1 MSFVKIPNLPEL
13 PVKYLLLGQKY
24 AKILNTPLISRGIC
38 PIYVPDN
45 PLVDPRLSG
54 HADLSVLHL
63 GGNRAAVSPYL
74 LAAPFA
80 GQLSELGMELTAA
93 RSVQCPEYPNDAGL
107 NVCRVGGFLIFD
119 PHTADACVTEL
130 WRELTPVE
138 CRQGYSRCSVCVVD
152 GCSIITADPGI
163 AAAARRAGIAF
174 HEVRPGLA
182 GLEGFGQGFIGGA
195 AFRLGG
201 GILAFTGR
209 ISDAEERAGIEN
221 FIGERGLR
229 ADYLTDGPLIDIG
242 GAIPLT
248 EQPAA
253 V

>member
-13 PVKYLLLGQKY
+13 PVKHLLLGQKY
-24 AKILNTPLISRGIC
+24 ADILNAPLIRRGIC

-63 GGNRAAVSPYL
+63 GGNRVAASPYL
-74 LAAPFA
+74 MAAPFA
-80 GQLSELGMELTAA
+80 GQLSALGAELTAA
-93 RSVQCPEYPNDAGL
+93 RSVQGQEYPQDAGL
-107 NVCRVGGFLIFD
+107 NACRVGGFLIYD

-130 WRELTPVE
+130 WRELTPVS

-152 GCSIITADPGI
+152 GRSIITADSGI
-163 AAAARRAGIAF
+163 AAAARRAGIDVR
-174 HEVRPGLA
+174 EVRPGLA

-209 ISDAEERAGIEN
+209 ISDAEERAGIESY
-221 FIGERGLR
+221 IGERGLR

-248 EQPAA
+248 ERSTAW
-253 V
+253 